1 MNLITA
7 ANAIWWWI
15 VINGLILFWFG
26 YAEMEM
32 TSLKVTTGKSWSN
45 HFKNQPNRLS
55 SNPFKEVFRLT

>member
-1 MNLITA
+1 MNLIIA

-15 VINGLILFWFG
+15 IINGLILFWFG

-45 HFKNQPNRLS
+45 HF
-55 SNPFKEVFRLT
+55 